1 MTVKR
6 YALITTA
13 LAGIMAA
20 TSVAAQTADTS
31 TTDSK
36 AKASDASQEVVV
48 VGIRKSLQ
56 KSLQVKRN
64 ADAQIDV
71 ITAEDVAKFPD
82 TNVAEALSRLPGV
95 TIDHSDGGE
104 GNKVAI
110 FGIDS
115 RLILT
120 EMNGNPLATSSVGVA
135 DPDSGRSFNFTNLAP
150 EMIGNV
156 EVYKSTE
163 ARLDE
168 GGVGGTINLNTR
180 KPLDLA
186 PNTLS
191 LSLNYNDNL
200 RTKSS
205 EPRGSLFYSWR
216 NESRTFGIQA
226 LVAYNKLEL
235 GGTSV
240 SVDSGYET
248 ACAAILEWGGCT
260 TAADGTKTFTNPS
273 KLPKVTSGPALTP
286 NTLVPINIDS
296 GSFVQTEERTT
307 YETSLQWKPLENL
320 EFNLLGYYVKGDD
333 SSYSQAMLSDVG
345 NDWDDQNGYLATTKV
360 GNTTVTNYPI
370 TYTSVT
376 TNAAGVTGGTM
387 SNITE
392 RLDMQYN
399 HQELDTKAVDLNAK
413 WRPGQWTI
421 LVDLGET
428 KATGGVDPQYYLSF
442 YGHTSATWSLSDS
455 SSYLKT
461 GIPLTDPSLFTSR
474 STGQQAGFVKTAVS
488 TDDVKY
494 FKADFSRNVEW
505 FDWFNKIQFGLRYQD
520 HLNKDFAHFYN
531 TNVKTT
537 GTLADFSYETTSPSL
552 IAGLGASGDLTS
564 YAFLTQQAMAAYSEA
579 NRNPGKSSNSTT
591 GDYNDTGDEWNTD
604 EKDTAAY
611 VEANFRHGKFHGDIG
626 VRAVQTDNH
635 ETYFSSQNYY
645 PWIQDFVHVEK
656 KYSDIL
662 PSANL
667 VYDLTDTQDLR
678 FSVGKV
684 MARPT
689 FAQTSGETDYNIQT
703 RTGSGGNPNLGPY
716 RSTNYGVS
724 YENYFAPNSI
734 ISLDVFYRDINQYT
748 VYANV
753 PTTITLPPATVAY
766 CNQGVGNGG
775 IPACPG
781 MTDTVDIL
789 MNTPYNG
796 SNAAVTGVSL
806 SYIGELK
813 WGFGI
818 QTNVTWLD
826 QKYGSFNTA
835 QTITGTTLDD
845 NGNPIPVTTTEANAV
860 EKVPLPYLSK
870 WSYTIAPYYEKGPWQ
885 AHLSYTWR
893 SKYSQTVSASLT
905 NGTPPTYTAAFGQ
918 LDGSVSY
925 QINKQIQLV
934 ASATNILDPMVKPF
948 TTGGLPLGWSKY
960 GTRVSVGLT
969 YKFN

>member
-13 LAGIMAA
+13 LAGVMAA
-20 TSVAAQTADTS
+20 TSVTAQTSDSS
-31 TTDSK
+31 TT
-36 AKASDASQEVVV
+36 APAQKASDASQEVVV

-64 ADAQIDV
+64 ADAQMDV
-71 ITAEDVAKFPD
+71 ITAEDVTKFPD
-82 TNVAEALSRLPGV
+82 VNVAEALSRLPGV

-110 FGIDS
+110 LGIDS

-168 GGVGGTINLNTR
+168 GGVGGTINLNSR

-186 PNTLS
+186 PNTLA

-216 NESRTFGIQA
+216 NANHTFGIQA

-235 GGTSV
+235 GGTSI
-240 SVDSGYET
+240 SVLSGYES
-248 ACAAILEWGGCT
+248 ACADRLEWGGCT
-260 TAADGTKTFTNPS
+260 TTNGTTTFTDPT

-296 GSFVQTEERTT
+296 GSFIQTEERTT
-307 YETSLQWKPLENL
+307 YEADAQWKPMDNL
-320 EFNLLGYYVKGDD
+320 EFNLLGYYVKGND
-333 SSYSQAMLSDVG
+333 SSYSQAMLSDIG
-345 NDWDDQNGYLATTKV
+345 NDWDDRNGYLAVNSTTGK
-360 GNTTVTNYPI
+360 TNYPI

-376 TNAAGVTGGTM
+376 TNANGVTGGTL

-399 HQELDTKAVDLNAK
+399 RQNLDTKSLDLNAK

-421 LVDLGET
+421 VLDAGET
-428 KATGGVDPQYYLSF
+428 KATGGVNPQYYLSF
-442 YGHTSATWSLSDS
+442 YGHTSATWSLAAD

-461 GIPLTDPSLFTSR
+461 GDPLTDPNLFTSR
-474 STGQQAGFVKTAVS
+474 ATGQQAGFVKTAVS
-488 TDDVKY
+488 DDDIKY
-494 FKADFSRNVEW
+494 LKADFTRDVNW
-505 FDWFNKIQFGLRYQD
+505 FDWVNKVQFGLRYQD
-520 HLNKDFAHFYN
+520 HFNGDKAHFYN
-531 TNVKTT
+531 TNVKQT
-537 GTLADFSYETTSPSL
+537 GTLAAFSYQTTSPSL
-552 IAGLGASGDLTS
+552 VSGLGASGDLTS
-564 YAFLTQQAMAAYSEA
+564 YVYLTQAAMAAYSVA
-579 NRNPGKSSNSTT
+579 NRNPGFSAGSATH
-591 GDYNDTGDEWNTD
+591 DYNDTGDEWHTD

-611 VEANFRHGKFHGDIG
+611 FEASFRHGNFHGDAG
-626 VRAVQTDNH
+626 VRVVSTENEQ
-635 ETYFSSQNYY
+635 TYFSSQNYY
-645 PWIQDFVHVEK
+645 PWIQDFEHAKK
-656 KYSDIL
+656 KYTDVL
-662 PSANL
+662 PSANV
-667 VYDLTDTQDLR
+667 VYDLGDTQDLR

-684 MARPT
+684 MARPS
-689 FAQTSGETDYNIQT
+689 FKDESGEADYNVQT

-716 RSTNYGVS
+716 RATNYGAS

-734 ISLDVFYRDINQYT
+734 FSVDVFYRDIDQYT
-748 VYANV
+748 VYDNV
-753 PTTITLPPATVAY
+753 LTSITVPQATLDYCNKPVPAT
-766 CNQGVGNGG
+766 NGG

-781 MTDTVDIL
+781 LTNPVDIL

-796 SNAAVTGVSL
+796 SKAKVTGVSL
-806 SYIGELK
+806 SYVGEIR
-813 WGFGI
+813 WGFGL
-818 QTNVTWLD
+818 QANVTWLD
-826 QKYGSFNTA
+826 QKYGSFNSQ
-835 QTITGTTLDD
+835 QTVTGS
-845 NGNPIPVTTTEANAV
+845 NAGVPVTSTASPTDT
-860 EKVPLPYLSK
+860 KVPLPYLSK
-870 WSYTIAPYYEKGPWQ
+870 WSYTIAPYYEHGPWQ

-893 SKYSQTVSASLT
+893 SKYSQTVNAALT
-905 NGTPPTYTAAFGQ
+905 NLSPPTYTAAFGQ
-918 LDGSVSY
+918 MDGSITYTV
-925 QINKQIQLV
+925 NKQVQLT
-934 ASATNILDPMVKPF
+934 ASATNILDPLVKPF

-960 GTRVSVGLT
+960 GTRVSVGLI

>member
-1 MTVKR
+1 MKLR
-6 YALITTA
+6 RFALITTA
-13 LAGIMAA
+13 LTGIVTA
-20 TSVAAQTADTS
+20 TSVMAQTTDT
-31 TTDSK
+31 TE
-36 AKASDASQEVVV
+36 AKAAPAPAAQEVVV

-120 EMNGNPLATSSVGVA
+120 EMNGNPLATSSTGVA
-135 DPDSGRSFNFTNLAP
+135 TADSGRSFNFTNLAP
-150 EMIGNV
+150 ELIGNV

-216 NESRTFGIQA
+216 NENHTFGFQA

-240 SVDSGYET
+240 SIDSGYET
-248 ACAAILEWGGCT
+248 ACASILEWGGCT
-260 TAADGTKTFTNPS
+260 TKNGVTTFTDPS

-286 NTLVPINIDS
+286 TSLVPINIDS
-296 GSFVQTEERTT
+296 GSFIQTEERTT
-307 YETSLQWKPLENL
+307 YETTFQWRPMDNL
-320 EFNLLGYYVKGDD
+320 EFNLLGYYVKGND

-345 NDWDDQNGYLATTKV
+345 NDWDDRNGYLSVNSAT
-360 GNTTVTNYPI
+360 NATNYPI

-376 TNAAGVTGGTM
+376 TNAAGVTGGTL

-399 HQELDTKAVDLNAK
+399 RQELDTKSVDLNAK

-421 LVDLGET
+421 LLDLGET
-428 KATGGVDPQYYLSF
+428 KATGGTDPQYYLSF
-442 YGHTSATWSLSDS
+442 YGHTSATYSLSDD

-461 GIPLTDPSLFTSR
+461 GQSLTDPTLFTSR
-474 STGQQAGFVKTAVS
+474 ATGQQAGFVKTAVS

-494 FKADFSRNVEW
+494 IKADFSRNVDW
-505 FDWFNKIQFGLRYQD
+505 FDWVNKIQFGLRYQD

-537 GTLADFSYETTSPSL
+537 GTLADFAYETTSPSL
-552 IAGLGASGDLTS
+552 VSGLGASGDLTS
-564 YAFLTQQAMAAYSEA
+564 YAYLTQAAMAAYSEA
-579 NRNPGKSSNSTT
+579 NRNPGKSGNSTT

-626 VRAVQTDNH
+626 VRAVQTDN
-635 ETYFSSQNYY
+635 EQTYFSSQNYY

-662 PSANL
+662 PSANV
-667 VYDLTDTQDLR
+667 VYDINDTQDVR

-684 MARPT
+684 MARPS
-689 FAQTSGETDYNIQT
+689 FSEESGETDYNIQT

-716 RSTNYGVS
+716 RATNYGLS

-734 ISLDVFYRDINQYT
+734 FSVDVFYRDINQYT

-753 PTTITLPPATVAY
+753 PTSITLPPATIAY

-775 IPACPG
+775 VPACPG
-781 MTDTVDIL
+781 ITSPVDIL

-796 SNAAVTGVSL
+796 SNAAVTGVAL
-806 SYIGELK
+806 SYIGEIK

-818 QTNVTWLD
+818 QANATWLD
-826 QKYGSFNTA
+826 QKYGSFNQS

-845 NGNPIPVTTTEANAV
+845 NGNPIPVTTSEANLT
-860 EKVPLPYLSK
+860 EKVPMPYLSK
-870 WSYTIAPYYEKGPWQ
+870 WSYTIAPFYEHGPWQ

-925 QINKQIQLV
+925 QLNKQVQIV
-934 ASATNILDPMVKPF
+934 ASATNILDPEIKPF

>member
-1 MTVKR
+1 MRVKR

-31 TTDSK
+31 TTNTK
-36 AKASDASQEVVV
+36 AQASEPASQEVVV
-48 VGIRKSLQ
+48 IGIRKSLQ

-64 ADAQIDV
+64 ADAQMDV

-110 FGIDS
+110 LGIDS

-135 DPDSGRSFNFTNLAP
+135 DADSGRSFNFTNLAP
-150 EMIGNV
+150 ELIGDV

-200 RTKSS
+200 RTKTDN
-205 EPRGSLFYSWR
+205 PRGSLFYSWH
-216 NESRTFGIQA
+216 NDNHTFGFQA
-226 LVAYNKLEL
+226 LVAYDKLEL

-240 SVDSGYET
+240 SVLNGYET
-248 ACAAILEWGGCT
+248 ACASALEWCT
-260 TAADGTKTFTNPS
+260 TNSAGVTSLDPTKV
-273 KLPKVTSGPALTP
+273 PKVTSGPAITA
-286 NTLVPINIDS
+286 NTLVPTNIDS

-307 YETSLQWKPLENL
+307 FEGEMQWKPLENL
-320 EFNLLGYYVKGDD
+320 EINFLGYYVEGDD

-345 NDWDDQNGYLATTKV
+345 VNWDDANGYAAADAN
-360 GNTTVTNYPI
+360 GNALNPI
-370 TYTSVT
+370 KYTSVT
-376 TNAAGVTGGTM
+376 TNQYGVTGGTL

-392 RLDMQYN
+392 REDMQYN
-399 HQELDTKAVDLNAK
+399 RQELDTRSFDLNAK
-413 WRPGQWTI
+413 WRPGAWTI
-421 LVDLGET
+421 VLDAGET
-428 KATGGVDPQYYLSF
+428 KATGGTNPQYFLSF
-442 YGHTSATWSLSDS
+442 YGHTSATWALSPN
-455 SSYLKT
+455 SSYLET
-461 GIPLTDPSLFTSR
+461 GDPLTDASLFTSR
-474 STGQQAGFVKTAVS
+474 ATGQQAGFVKTAVS
-488 TDDVKY
+488 TDDIKY
-494 FKADFSRNVEW
+494 LKADFKRDVDW
-505 FDWFNKIQFGLRYQD
+505 FDWINTIQFGARWED
-520 HLNKDFAHFYN
+520 HLNKDQAHFYN
-531 TNVKTT
+531 TNVKQV
-537 GTLADFSYETTSPSL
+537 GTLADLDYAETSPSL
-552 IAGLGASGDLTS
+552 VSGLGASGDLES
-564 YAFLTQQAMAAYSEA
+564 YAYLTQAAMEAYSQA
-579 NRNPGKSSNSTT
+579 NRNPGFSAGSAT
-591 GDYNDTGDEWNTD
+591 GDYNDTGAEWHTD
-604 EKDTAAY
+604 EKDGAAY
-611 VEANFRHGKFHGDIG
+611 VEANFRHDKFHGDFG
-626 VRAVQTDNH
+626 VRVVTTENEQ
-635 ETYFSSQNYY
+635 TYFSSQNYY

-656 KYSDIL
+656 KYSDVL
-662 PSANL
+662 PSANV

-684 MARPT
+684 MSRPD
-689 FAQTSGETDYNIQT
+689 FADESGETDYNVQT

-716 RSTNYGVS
+716 RATNYGLS
-724 YENYFAPNSI
+724 YENYFAPSSI
-734 ISLDVFYRDINQYT
+734 FSIDLFYRDISQYT

-753 PTTITLPPATVAY
+753 PTSITLPPATVAY
-766 CNQGVGNGG
+766 CNEGVGNGG
-775 IPACPG
+775 TPACPG
-781 MTDTVDIL
+781 ITNPVDIL
-789 MNTPYNG
+789 MNTPFNG
-796 SNAAVTGVSL
+796 ANAAVTGVSL
-806 SYIGELK
+806 SYIGQIK

-818 QTNVTWLD
+818 QANATYLD
-826 QKYGSFNTA
+826 QRYGSFNPSEE
-835 QTITGTTLDD
+835 ITGSDEGTA
-845 NGNPIPVTTTEANAV
+845 VTTTEANTT

-893 SKYSQTVSASLT
+893 SKYSQTTSADET
-905 NGTPPTYTAAFGQ
+905 NGSSPTYTAAFGQ
-918 LDGSVSY
+918 LDGSITYV
-925 QINKQIQLV
+925 INKQVQLN
-934 ASATNILDPMVKPF
+934 ASATNLLDPLVKPF
-948 TTGGLPLGWSKY
+948 TSGGLPLGWSKY

>member
-1 MTVKR
+1 MRLKR

-13 LAGIMAA
+13 LTGIMAA
-20 TSVAAQTADTS
+20 TSVMAQTTS
-31 TTDSK
+31 TTTDTTTK
-36 AKASDASQEVVV
+36 AAAEPAAQEVVV
-48 VGIRKSLQ
+48 IGIRKSLQ

-64 ADAQIDV
+64 ADAQMDV

-110 FGIDS
+110 LGIDS

-120 EMNGNPLATSSVGVA
+120 EMNGNPLATSTVGVA
-135 DPDSGRSFNFTNLAP
+135 DPNSGRSFNFTNLAP
-150 EMIGNV
+150 ELIGDV

-180 KPLDLA
+180 KPLDLPA
-186 PNTLS
+186 NTLS

-205 EPRGSLFYSWR
+205 APRGSLFYSWR
-216 NESRTFGIQA
+216 NENHTFGFQA

-240 SVDSGYET
+240 SIPNNYET
-248 ACAAILEWGGCT
+248 ACASILEWGGCT
-260 TAADGTKTFTNPS
+260 TTNGVTTFTDPS

-286 NTLVPINIDS
+286 TTLVPTNIDS

-307 YETSLQWKPLENL
+307 FEATAQWKPLDNL
-320 EFNLLGYYVKGDD
+320 EFNLLGYYVKGND

-345 NDWDDQNGYLATTKV
+345 ADWDDRNGYLSVNPTTGAT
-360 GNTTVTNYPI
+360 NFPI

-376 TNAAGVTGGTM
+376 TNGSGVTGGTM

-399 HQELDTKAVDLNAK
+399 RQELDTKSLDFNAK
-413 WRPGQWTI
+413 WRPGAWTI
-421 LVDLGET
+421 LFDAGET
-428 KATGGVDPQYYLSF
+428 KATGGTNPQYYLSF
-442 YGHTSATWSLSDS
+442 YGHTSAVWSLSDD

-461 GIPLTDPSLFTSR
+461 GDPLTDPSLFTSR
-474 STGQQAGFVKTAVS
+474 ATGQQAGFVKTAVS
-488 TDDVKY
+488 TDDIKY
-494 FKADFSRNVEW
+494 LKADFTRDVDW
-505 FDWFNKIQFGLRYQD
+505 FDWVNKIQFGVRWED
-520 HLNKDFAHFYN
+520 HLNTDQAHFYN
-531 TNVKTT
+531 TNVQQV
-537 GTLADFSYETTSPSL
+537 GTLADFGYQTTSPSL
-552 IAGLGASGDLTS
+552 VSGLGASGDLMS
-564 YAFLTQQAMAAYSEA
+564 YAYLTQAAMEAYSQA
-579 NRNPGKSSNSTT
+579 NRNPGFSAGSPTH
-591 GDYNDTGDEWNTD
+591 DYNDTGDEWHTD
-604 EKDTAAY
+604 EKDGALYA
-611 VEANFRHGKFHGDIG
+611 EANFRHGKFHGDVG
-626 VRAVQTDNH
+626 VRYVTTENEQ
-635 ETYFSSQNYY
+635 TYFSSQNYY

-656 KYSDIL
+656 KYSDVL
-662 PSANL
+662 PSANV
-667 VYDLTDTQDLR
+667 VYDINDTQDLR

-684 MARPT
+684 MSRPD
-689 FAQTSGETDYNIQT
+689 FAEESGETDYNIQT
-703 RTGSGGNPNLGPY
+703 RLGSGGNPNLGPY
-716 RSTNYGVS
+716 RATNYGIS

-734 ISLDVFYRDINQYT
+734 FSVDLFYRDIAQYT

-753 PTTITLPPATVAY
+753 LTSIVLPPETLAY
-766 CNQGVGNGG
+766 CNQGVANGG

-781 MTDTVDIL
+781 TTSPVDIL

-796 SNAAVTGVSL
+796 ANASVKGVSV
-806 SYIGELK
+806 SYIGEIK

-818 QTNVTWLD
+818 QANVTYLD
-826 QKYGSFNTA
+826 QNYGSFNTSEEV
-835 QTITGTTLDD
+835 TGIDGSSTGST
-845 NGNPIPVTTTEANAV
+845 PVTTTEANLS

-870 WSYTIAPYYEKGPWQ
+870 WSYTIAPYYEKGAWQ

-893 SKYSQTVSASLT
+893 SKYNQTTNAAET
-905 NGTPPTYTAAFGQ
+905 NGTPETFTAAFGQ
-918 LDGSVSY
+918 LDGSVTY
-925 QINKQIQLV
+925 IINKQVQII
-934 ASATNILDPMVKPF
+934 ASATNILDPLVKPI
-948 TTGGLPLGWSKY
+948 TQQGLPLGWSKY
-960 GTRVSVGLT
+960 GTRVSIGLT